1 MFDEESRRKLGMDT
15 DRFEDLEA
23 QFLGQK
29 IPVVPSYI
37 DQDAVL
43 EGGHRS
49 VDQYVLMTHMQWTP

>member
-43 EGGHRS
+43 EG
-49 VDQYVLMTHMQWTP
+49 